1 MEFRYGVGMEMA
13 PAPETFGFFGMELEV
28 WSWYGVG
35 MELVWSWY
43 GVGIEMVW

>member
-1 MEFRYGVGMEMA
+1 
-13 PAPETFGFFGMELEV
+13 MELV

-43 GVGIEMVW
+43 GDGMEMVITKPEENSDEILR